1 MYLATAADL
10 RRADMRDLHHGRD
23 ARGSHV
29 LPVKIEMFDWT
40 VVCRKGGDHG

>member
-1 MYLATAADL
+1 MYLAAAADL
-10 RRADMRDLHHGRD
+10 RGADVRDLHHGRD

-40 VVCRKGGDHG
+40 NVCREKGRD